1 MVYVTN
7 ENKCR
12 VELQETEEIQNIN
25 QQLESIS
32 TVSNNANDAASNAN
46 KEITKIKDGTTIVA
60 KSNISSKSTLQTSTT
75 GTEKNNFGFLLDENG
90 KNVKVVF
97 ELDGTTLNIYCKN

>member
-7 ENKCR
+7 EHKCR
-12 VELQETEEIQNIN
+12 VELQETEEIQDIN

-32 TVSNNANDAASNAN
+32 TISNSANDAASNAN
-46 KEITKIKDGTTIVA
+46 KEIAKIKDGTIVVP
-60 KSNISSKSTLQTSTT
+60 KSNISSKIALQTSTA

-90 KNVKVVF
+90 KNIKVAF